1 MIELLAKIFVK
12 NKDTMS
18 EQQLRS
24 AYGYICGAFGIFL
37 NVMLFAGKFF
47 AGIISG
53 SVAVS
58 ADAFNNLSDA
68 GSSAISLIGFKLA
81 AKKPDPGHPFGHGR
95 YEYIASL
102 LISALIIV
110 MGFELGK
117 SSVEKIIN
125 PSKAEY
131 SVLVYVILAVSIL
144 VKFYMFYYNKNIG
157 KKINSASMNAT
168 AMDSISDAVSTAAVL
183 LSAFIA
189 GFTDIPIDGFAGL
202 AVTIFILSTGI
213 SSIKDTISVLLGE
226 PPEREFVEEI
236 EDIVMSHDNII
247 GIHDMIVHDY
257 GPGRVFVTLHAEVP
271 ADGDIVEIHDTI
283 DNIEREIYEKM
294 NCLATIHM
302 DPIDISGGLTSEI
315 RSCVSDILND
325 IDPCINF
332 HDFRIVSG
340 PTHTNLIFD
349 VVVPNGYRMS
359 DNELSML
366 IAKRI
371 NEWNEKYFSV
381 ITVDKDFVGYN
392 GKDACSK

>member
-131 SVLVYVILAVSIL
+131 
-144 VKFYMFYYNKNIG
+144 
-157 KKINSASMNAT
+157 
-168 AMDSISDAVSTAAVL
+168 
-183 LSAFIA
+183 
-189 GFTDIPIDGFAGL
+189 P
-202 AVTIFILSTGI
+202 
-213 SSIKDTISVLLGE
+213 
-226 PPEREFVEEI
+226 
-236 EDIVMSHDNII
+236 
-247 GIHDMIVHDY
+247 
-257 GPGRVFVTLHAEVP
+257 
-271 ADGDIVEIHDTI
+271 
-283 DNIEREIYEKM
+283 
-294 NCLATIHM
+294 
-302 DPIDISGGLTSEI
+302 
-315 RSCVSDILND
+315 
-325 IDPCINF
+325 
-332 HDFRIVSG
+332 
-340 PTHTNLIFD
+340 
-349 VVVPNGYRMS
+349 
-359 DNELSML
+359 
-366 IAKRI
+366 
-371 NEWNEKYFSV
+371 
-381 ITVDKDFVGYN
+381 
-392 GKDACSK
+392 

>member
-12 NKDTMS
+12 NRDLMS

-144 VKFYMFYYNKNIG
+144 VKFYMFYYNRNVG
-157 KKINSASMNAT
+157 KKISSSSMNAT

-271 ADGDIVEIHDTI
+271 ADGDIVKMHDTI
-283 DNIEREIYEKM
+283 DNVEREIYEKM

-302 DPIDISGGLTSEI
+302 DPIDVSDGLTSEI
-315 RSCVSDILND
+315 RSHVSDILND
-325 IDPCINF
+325 IDPCISF

-349 VVVPNGYRMS
+349 VVVPNGYRIS
-359 DNELSML
+359 DNELSLL

-392 GKDACSK
+392 GKDLHSK

>member
-12 NKDTMS
+12 DKDAMS

-37 NVMLFAGKFF
+37 NVMLFAGKLF

-95 YEYIASL
+95 YEHIASL
-102 LISALIIV
+102 FISVLIIV
-110 MGFELGK
+110 MGVELGK

-144 VKFYMFYYNKNIG
+144 VKLYMFCYNRSVG

-168 AMDSISDAVSTAAVL
+168 AMDSISDAVSTVAVL
-183 LSAFIA
+183 LSAVIA

-202 AVTIFILSTGI
+202 AVTVFILSTGI
-213 SSIKDTISVLLGE
+213 SSIKDTINVLLGV

-236 EDIVMSHDNII
+236 EDIVMSHENII

-271 ADGDIVEIHDTI
+271 ADGDIVKIHDTV

-294 NCLATIHM
+294 SCLATIHM
-302 DPIDISGGLTSEI
+302 DPIDVNDEHTNEI
-315 RSCVSDILND
+315 RSRVSDILSD
-325 IDPCINF
+325 IDPCISF

-349 VVVPNGYRMS
+349 IVVPNSYKMS
-359 DNELSML
+359 DKELSLL

-371 NEWNEKYFSV
+371 NEWDEKYFSV
-381 ITVDKDFVGYN
+381 ITVDKDFIGYN

>member
-12 NKDTMS
+12 NRDLMS

-144 VKFYMFYYNKNIG
+144 VKFYMFYYNRNIG
-157 KKINSASMNAT
+157 KKISSSSMNAT

-226 PPEREFVEEI
+226 PPERKFVEEI

-271 ADGDIVEIHDTI
+271 ADGDIVKMHDTI
-283 DNIEREIYEKM
+283 DNVEREIYEKM

-302 DPIDISGGLTSEI
+302 DPIDVSDGLTSEI
-315 RSCVSDILND
+315 RSHVSDILND
-325 IDPCINF
+325 IDPCISF

-349 VVVPNGYRMS
+349 VVVPNRYRIS
-359 DNELSML
+359 DNELSLL

-392 GKDACSK
+392 GKDLHSK